1 MALESRLGG
10 REGSDMWSAVILS
23 LPGSVPVIC
32 LDSLLKPFGWMKSGR
47 DGREG
52 CSGERRQSSETKVG
66 KCRVCSEG

>member
-1 MALESRLGG
+1 MR
-10 REGSDMWSAVILS
+10 SAVIFLS

-32 LDSLLKPFGWMKSGR
+32 LDSVKPFGWMNSGR